1 MTASWLTIHASY
13 IDSNNSINTDQITF
27 SAGPIKN
34 ASPLKV
40 TFVDV
45 GFFEDGTPLTVK
57 DTVANNISKQTSE
70 TEKKQWSFQN
80 LF

>member
-13 IDSNNSINTDQITF
+13 IDSNHNINTDQITF

-34 ASPLKV
+34 AYLLKDP
-40 TFVDV
+40 FVIAGV
-45 GFFEDGTPLTVK
+45 LEDGNPLVFK
-57 DTVANNISKQTSE
+57 ITVANNISKQTSE
-70 TEKKQWSFQN
+70 TETKQWSFQN